1 MKFNDIIGDAQG
13 CCKDGMYLFTEKN
26 GEKHGKHDPI
36 IECINEAFK
45 VRFENFLIS
54 AYTRTGK

>member
-1 MKFNDIIGDAQG
+1 MAEIK
-13 CCKDGMYLFTEKN
+13 
-26 GEKHGKHDPI
+26 GEKHGKPDPI

-45 VRFENFLIS
+45 VRFENILIS